1 MLSVPL
7 LFVAPLGL
15 QLLTLGRR
23 VGALLRRGGRGVPT
37 SPDGPW
43 HASCGAKV
51 SQMPPELNIEH
62 QRAPQWSHLFDFLYS
77 FVCNFQLNSTFPNG
91 RHIKDDGTPCK
102 DMQNMCKTMHTYVK

>member
-7 LFVAPLGL
+7 LLVAPLGL

-23 VGALLRRGGRGVPT
+23 VGALLRRGEGGGVPT

-62 QRAPQWSHLFDFLYS
+62 QRAPKRIQNLDVLYRC
-77 FVCNFQLNSTFPNG
+77 VCNFQLYSPICFICLIVYLSRPLSVFVHCEFIVG
-91 RHIKDDGTPCK
+91 IL
-102 DMQNMCKTMHTYVK
+102 